1 MVILLSKQSFLHGTI
16 ILLIAGFITRILGFI
31 NRIFLARL
39 LGEEGIGLYMMAFPT
54 FILVVSLT
62 QLGLPVAIAKQV
74 AAAQAIN
81 DTYKIKKILSVSL
94 WITSLLAIIF
104 TTFLLF
110 TSPILTNTLL
120 TDKRT
125 LYPILA
131 ITPVIPLIAISSVLR
146 GYFQGIQNMKPSAV
160 SQVIEQIV
168 RIGLVSICTSI
179 LLPFGIEYGAAGA
192 MISIIFGE
200 LASLLY
206 MIIIFKKKKN
216 FTFRSNFFNDVKG
229 SKNIFI
235 ELMQIALPT
244 TGSRFIGSISYFFEP
259 IVVAQ
264 SLTLAGVT
272 SVIATK
278 QYGEL
283 AGYAMPLLLL
293 PTFITFA
300 LSTSLVPAI
309 SEAVAQKNTRLI
321 EHRIQQTIRSMLL
334 IGGWSTVIM
343 YTFASPLLQLM
354 YGSDNAAI
362 YIQIMAPCFLF
373 FYLQAPFQSIL
384 QSIDLATVSMI
395 NSLVGNIVKIICI
408 FVLASQ
414 PVLQG
419 KGVALAICIG
429 MLTTTL
435 LHFATL
441 LKNLHFTI
449 YIRYFIFT
457 ILICIFTII
466 YGTFQF
472 QNIIISSSL
481 LSQTIFSI
489 FTISILYLI
498 LCTFTGILNYKE
510 IKYFISI
517 KKLLSIQKK

>member
-1 MVILLSKQSFLHGTI
+1 MSKQSFLHGTI
-16 ILLIAGFITRILGFI
+16 ILLLAGFITRIIGFI
-31 NRIFLARL
+31 NRIILARF

-54 FILVVSLT
+54 FILVVTLT

-74 AAAQAIN
+74 AAAKAIN
-81 DTYKIKKILSVSL
+81 DSHKIKKILSVSL
-94 WITSLLAIIF
+94 WTTLLLAIIF
-104 TTFLLF
+104 TTLLLF
-110 TSPILTNTLL
+110 IAPLLSNTLF

-125 LYPILA
+125 LIPILA
-131 ITPVIPLIAISSVLR
+131 ITPVIPIIAISSVIR
-146 GYFQGIQNMKPSAV
+146 GYFQGIQDMSPSAI

-168 RIGLVSICTSI
+168 RIGFISICTSL
-179 LLPFGIEYGAAGA
+179 LLPLGIEYGAAGA
-192 MISIIFGE
+192 MISIVFGE

-206 MIIIFKKKKN
+206 IFIIFKRKKDFPIRNGFLK
-216 FTFRSNFFNDVKG
+216 DVFG
-229 SKNIFI
+229 SKNTFI

-272 SVIATK
+272 AVVATK

-283 AGYAMPLLLL
+283 TGYAMPLLLL

-309 SEAVAQKNTRLI
+309 SEAVTQNNKQLI
-321 EHRIQQTIRSMLL
+321 EHRIQQTTRSMLL

-343 YTFASPLLQLM
+343 YTFASPLLYLM

-362 YIQIMAPCFLF
+362 YIQIMAPYFLF

-384 QSIDLATVSMI
+384 QALNLATVSMV
-395 NSLVGNIVKIICI
+395 NSLVGNIVKIIFI
-408 FVLASQ
+408 FLLASQ
-414 PVLQG
+414 PTLQG

-429 MLTTTL
+429 MLTTTF

-441 LKNLHFTI
+441 LKHIQFTI
-449 YIRYFIFT
+449 YLRYYV
-457 ILICIFTII
+457 FTII
-466 YGTFQF
+466 STILAIFYGTFHYQHIILSASPLH
-472 QNIIISSSL
+472 QTISSIISV
-481 LSQTIFSI
+481 T
-489 FTISILYLI
+489 ILYVI
-498 LCTFTGILNYKE
+498 LSIFTGILKIRE
-510 IKYFISI
+510 LFAFKKIKYLF
-517 KKLLSIQKK
+517 KK

>member
-1 MVILLSKQSFLHGTI
+1 MSKQTFLKGTI
-16 ILLIAGFITRILGFI
+16 ILLVAGFITRILGFI
-31 NRIFLARL
+31 NRIFLANL

-74 AAAQAIN
+74 AAAKAIN
-81 DTYKIKKILSVSL
+81 DTYKIKKILSISL
-94 WITSLLAIIF
+94 WTTSLLAIIF
-104 TTFLLF
+104 TTILIFIAP
-110 TSPILTNTLL
+110 TLTNSLL

-125 LYPILA
+125 IYPILA
-131 ITPVIPLIAISSVLR
+131 ITPVIPLIAISSVIR
-146 GYFQGIQNMKPSAV
+146 GYFQGIQDMKPSAV

-168 RIGLVSICTSI
+168 RIGLVSICTST
-179 LLPFGIEYGAAGA
+179 LLPFGVEYGAAGA
-192 MISIIFGE
+192 MISIVFGE

-206 MIIIFKKKKN
+206 MFIIFKKKKD
-216 FTFRSNFFNDVKG
+216 FIIHQNFF
-229 SKNIFI
+229 KNIFGGKHTFL
-235 ELMQIALPT
+235 ELMQVALPT

-272 SVIATK
+272 SVVATK

-309 SEAVAQKNTRLI
+309 SEAVTQNNVRLI
-321 EHRIQQTIRSMLL
+321 EYRIQQTTRSMLL

-384 QSIDLATVSMI
+384 QAINLATVSMI
-395 NSLVGNIVKIICI
+395 NSLVGNIIKIICI
-408 FVLASQ
+408 FCLASQ
-414 PVLQG
+414 PQLQG

-429 MLTTTL
+429 MLTTTF
-435 LHFATL
+435 LHLATL
-441 LKNLHFTI
+441 LKNLQFTI
-449 YIRYFIFT
+449 YLRHYLFT
-457 ILICIFTII
+457 ILITVCSVL
-466 YGTFQF
+466 YGTFQL
-472 QNIIISSSL
+472 QHITISNNLFTQTTFSILIVSL
-481 LSQTIFSI
+481 VYLFLSIVTGLLKSQELKMIFSI
-489 FTISILYLI
+489 KSLFSTL
-498 LCTFTGILNYKE
+498 
-510 IKYFISI
+510 
-517 KKLLSIQKK
+517 KK